1 MKKLIVF
8 IFTISLF
15 LPWPARAA
23 PLDDLRSD
31 LDQWLSSDAAGFLVW
46 QYSGPKDK
54 YFENDPY
61 SFYQGSPVCST
72 LKQAATKY
80 PDKFIGVN
88 IHSLANHPTQI
99 DDTFSYLSKE
109 CGVSVVRVWGTPDRG
124 DPKLVLDSAKKY
136 GVKIIVVLADYSNS
150 SGDIL
155 PGPIRANPT
164 AWYTA
169 GYRDVYLP
177 YIISVVNSLKSHPA
191 LFAYELANEPHCSGI
206 DACRGP
212 YKNWAN
218 NVAQEIKRNDH
229 TVKVGIGQKS
239 SENSTLGDSPG
250 NGDFRNSNDSSY
262 INITSAHYYTPSEKS
277 LASQAQDQSNQLGKP
292 FYLGEVGYQFDEIP
306 TGSSLPAKKG
316 PLEEGFNPLKYY
328 PCDGNPAD
336 PEYHP
341 LRPYPGSPCDP
352 LIPKSIPEAPQTSE
366 KKFNTFACGTSLTP
380 STIER
385 FDAYGQNGYYEN
397 LPTTY
402 GYAHTICDPV
412 PEDSPNGTTANC
424 WRSEVF
430 DVTLDLSKAN
440 LGILGNTQDVTLSD
454 AQKINEYLSWYL
466 TGTPQIGDQIPL
478 QAKNPADI
486 NRLVNFSGPLRKL
499 LPADLQNIGRK

>member
-366 KKFNTFACGTSLTP
+366 KSLILSPAGPVSLPQPSSASTLTDKTVTMKTCPPLTAMPTLSVIPFPKTRPMVPPPIAGAARSSTSLWIYPRPTWEYWATLKTSRFQTP
-380 STIER
+380 KKSMS
-385 FDAYGQNGYYEN
+385 
-397 LPTTY
+397 
-402 GYAHTICDPV
+402 IC
-412 PEDSPNGTTANC
+412 
-424 WRSEVF
+424 
-430 DVTLDLSKAN
+430 
-440 LGILGNTQDVTLSD
+440 LGI
-454 AQKINEYLSWYL
+454 
-466 TGTPQIGDQIPL
+466 
-478 QAKNPADI
+478 
-486 NRLVNFSGPLRKL
+486 
-499 LPADLQNIGRK
+499 